1 MARDYVPNDDYS
13 EDDQLLAEA
22 AYQRA
27 CEEAAD
33 EAAWRR
39 DMASEELGPWPTDAE
54 IAEYEEY
61 IRRVR

>member
-1 MARDYVPNDDYS
+1 MPRGYDPNDDYA

-22 AYQRA
+22 EYQRA

-39 DMASEELGPWPTDAE
+39 DMASEELGPWPTAEE
-54 IAEYEEY
+54 IAEYEEH
-61 IRRVR
+61 IRRVK